1 METLLVLLG
10 LIIFGV
16 VLFNLVALITVVVAA
31 WSSERK
37 FVRFC
42 GVWLTVIYVIQFIFF
57 ILAAAGGA
65 S

>member
-10 LIIFGV
+10 LIAVGV

-42 GVWLTVIYVIQFIFF
+42 GGWLTVIYIIQFILF
-57 ILAAAGGA
+57 IVAA
-65 S
+65 SI